1 MAYKDYTVRFTFTK
15 DETGAIEYTFPLV
28 FHVSDPKEG
37 MKAVVIPGN
46 RGDGSIVIPGGKK
59 SQEITISGNILDE
72 DGYKDITELIN
83 ELKSGVTTDVGFL
96 TMKHYDP
103 DLTGGPDWVIDWIYT
118 VRRITEIEFPESL
131 RTDIQEYQVTFLVI
145 SY

>member
-1 MAYKDYTVRFTFTK
+1 M
-15 DETGAIEYTFPLV
+15 G
-28 FHVSDPKEG
+28 
-37 MKAVVIPGN
+37 
-46 RGDGSIVIPGGKK
+46 
-59 SQEITISGNILDE
+59 QEITISGNILDE

-83 ELKSGVTTDVGFL
+83 EIKASVTTDVSFL

-131 RTDIQEYQVTFLVI
+131 RTDIQEYNVTFLVI
-145 SY
+145 AY